1 MATFNLALYDTVED
15 RLTKFWSEHAEGR
28 VLTVLLSDPNNIDEV
43 VVRAEIY
50 ANREDTRPVSTGLA
64 FEKRG
69 AAFKDG
75 ANFTS
80 HLENAETSAIGRALA
95 NWTFK
100 AKKDS
105 PRPSQTEMAKV
116 NRGQEEPPQAPSR
129 TEETIKAYKAEIRS
143 LALNADLPDR
153 IRTVKD
159 MREWA
164 TELCGFGEGLL
175 LAGYTEDQW
184 RLFRDAVKKA
194 CEVAPAVRV
203 AAHEETG
210 GTL

>member
-1 MATFNLALYDTVED
+1 MATFNIALYDTVED

-129 TEETIKAYKAEIRS
+129 TEEAIKAYKAEIRY

-153 IRTVKD
+153 IRSAKSLHD
-159 MREWA
+159 WA
-164 TELCGFGEGLL
+164 VELCGFDPEIPTGD
-175 LAGYTEDQW
+175 YTVEAW
-184 RLFRDAVKKA
+184 RLFRDAVKKF
-194 CEVAPAVRV
+194 VSIAPAVRV
-203 AAHEETG
+203 AAHEATG